1 MRALRHPAIRAV
13 GVMAVQSG
21 VRVNLAESRRI
32 AEFLR
37 RMTPGERDA
46 VVDQVLE
53 EIALA
58 AEERAKTVEIVRGR
72 GDAPPLPDR
81 LTWRT
86 GHLTRSIGTDS
97 IPSQRVWIVGSTVNY
112 APVHE
117 LGLTVGNAHYPQRPF
132 LQPAADW
139 VLENRAPGFFER
151 ALTEARARS

>member
-1 MRALRHPAIRAV
+1 
-13 GVMAVQSG
+13 MAVQGG
-21 VRVNLAESRRI
+21 VRINLAESRRI
-32 AEFLR
+32 GEFLR
-37 RMTPGERDA
+37 RLTPGERDA
-46 VVDQVLE
+46 IVDEVLE
-53 EIALA
+53 KVALA

-97 IPSQRVWIVGSTVNY
+97 VPSQRVWIVGSTVNY

-117 LGLTVGNAHYPQRPF
+117 LGLTVGNAHYPARPF

-139 VLENRAPGFFER
+139 VIDNRAGDFFEQ
-151 ALTEARARS
+151 ALTRARAEA